1 MACLR
6 CQTRER
12 REICQVFPRVVETPG
27 HLQPGGPQHETLHI
41 QPLWFG
47 VLPGTGFLARVG
59 TLPWTSGSLSEMDN
73 LTPTT
78 GEGWVSGQVVL
89 AGPSPSGLW
98 PPSLHS
104 GWCLDVQWVI
114 PDFPNT
120 NLQMYSYPGKEEA
133 AEATPWP
140 VCGVSPASKAVFCH
154 TLPCLAVPLCM
165 QSWPCTP
172 WRAEKWGQAACLTG
186 GGVEPMPIKL
196 LTMALGRQNSCPWEV
211 HSSE

>member
-1 MACLR
+1 MACLL

-12 REICQVFPRVVETPG
+12 REIGQVFPRVVETPG

-41 QPLWFG
+41 QPLRFG

-59 TLPWTSGSLSEMDN
+59 TLPWASGSLSEMNN

-78 GEGWVSGQVVL
+78 GEGWVNGQVVL

-114 PDFPNT
+114 PEFPKHKPPN
-120 NLQMYSYPGKEEA
+120 
-133 AEATPWP
+133 
-140 VCGVSPASKAVFCH
+140 VCLSWKRRGSRGDSLASLWY
-154 TLPCLAVPLCM
+154 LPCP
-165 QSWPCTP
+165 
-172 WRAEKWGQAACLTG
+172 
-186 GGVEPMPIKL
+186 
-196 LTMALGRQNSCPWEV
+196 
-211 HSSE
+211 